1 MELGVSRALAGLAG
15 EFVYAKRGGSSDSIN
30 TVGDAVFNYTITGDL
45 GYIYNMVRTVTT
57 SEDYAEVRDSLL
69 GVGGGGE
76 GGNSEGLGTV

>member
-1 MELGVSRALAGLAG
+1 
-15 EFVYAKRGGSSDSIN
+15 
-30 TVGDAVFNYTITGDL
+30 VFNYTITGDL